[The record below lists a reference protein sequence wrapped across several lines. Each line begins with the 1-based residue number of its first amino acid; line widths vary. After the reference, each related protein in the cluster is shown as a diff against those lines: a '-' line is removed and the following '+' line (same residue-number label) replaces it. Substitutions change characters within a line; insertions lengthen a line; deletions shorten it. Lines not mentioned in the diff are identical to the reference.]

1 VTDPLLMTMIYLLSW
16 TAQRPVRLAGGLHA
30 DDKKTSMSTCDV
42 SITASV
48 VVVLVAHCRPVR
60 YVQ

>member
-1 VTDPLLMTMIYLLSW
+1 MTMIYLLSW